1 MKTNY
6 FSTFKNK
13 TFLFFSV
20 VFLSSIV
27 FISCSDDD
35 GKLGDPYFKIEGEP
49 TGLSVD
55 MGSSTTSFVVRS
67 NRTWEVVA
75 QDEGEWVTPSPSKG
89 KGSGPLELIV
99 NENETFE
106 PRVMNFVFV
115 VDGVEQSVMFRV
127 EQEAGVAFLE
137 VPASEKGLS
146 VVSAGGNVLI
156 DISGNATWN
165 YNFDASW
172 LSESSKTDTQLEL
185 IAEANQGTE
194 RKAIVTFTSE
204 SIPGFSAEVEI
215 IQSSGDVILEEDF
228 SWLDYGSGKPYE
240 TADLKR
246 IEYWTQ
252 EQIDKGWT
260 STPNEFTKGEQ
271 LLYGMVGLIK
281 LGKTNYGGDLISP
294 KLEAINGTATIKV
307 TFKSMGYLTAGA
319 GSKDDNILKVFAM
332 NAGTIDGK
340 SEFIIDNFPNNKGDD
355 EAGVVN
361 DAWAPEV
368 ATRSFIVKGATSE
381 TQIKFL
387 GGDYDLRGVGQGKNR
402 LFLDDIEVKI
412 IQE

>member
-6 FSTFKNK
+6 FSMYKNK
-13 TFLFFSV
+13 AFLFLSV
-20 VFLSSIV
+20 IFLSTLVIV
-27 FISCSDDD
+27 SCSDDD
-35 GKLGDPYFKIEGEP
+35 DKIGSPYFEIEGDP

-55 MGSSTTSFVVRS
+55 MNESTSSYVVRS
-67 NRTWEVVA
+67 NRKWEVVP
-75 QDEGEWVTPSPSKG
+75 QEEGDWIDVSPMKG
-89 KGSGPLELIV
+89 KGSGPLEFTV
-99 NENETFE
+99 KSNETFVS
-106 PRVMNFVFV
+106 RVMNFVFL
-115 VDGVEQSVMFRV
+115 VDGDEHPVMFRV
-127 EQEAGVAFLE
+127 EQEPGIAFLE
-137 VPASEKGLS
+137 APASEKGLS
-146 VVSAGGNVLI
+146 VFSAGGKVQIEIISNAEWKYSI
-156 DISGNATWN
+156 DEN
-165 YNFDASW
+165 W
-172 LSESSKTDTQLEL
+172 LSESNKTDTQLEL
-185 IAEANQGTE
+185 TAEANQGPE
-194 RKAIVTFTSE
+194 RTAIVTFTSE

-215 IQSSGDVILEEDF
+215 TQSSGDVILEEDF
-228 SWLDYGSGKPYE
+228 NWLNYGNGKPYE
-240 TADLKR
+240 TKDVIR
-246 IEYWTQ
+246 FDSWTQ
-252 EQIDKGWT
+252 EEQDRGWS
-260 STPNEFTKGEQ
+260 STPNEFVKGEP
-271 LLYGMVGLIK
+271 LLYGLVGHVK
-281 LGKTNYGGDLISP
+281 LGKTNYGGDLVSP

-340 SEFIIDNFPNNKGDD
+340 SEFIIDNFPNNKGED

>member
-1 MKTNY
+1 METNY
-6 FSTFKNK
+6 FSMFKNK
-13 TFLFFSV
+13 AFLFLSVIFLFSV
-20 VFLSSIV
+20 VLV
-27 FISCSDDD
+27 SCSDDD
-35 GKLGDPYFKIEGEP
+35 NKIGSPYFEIEGDP

-55 MGSSTTSFVVRS
+55 MNESTSSYVVRS
-67 NRTWEVVA
+67 NRKWEVVP
-75 QDEGEWVTPSPSKG
+75 QEENNWIDVSPMKG
-89 KGSGPLELIV
+89 KGSGPLEFTV
-99 NENETFE
+99 KANETFVS
-106 PRVMNFVFV
+106 RIMNFVFL
-115 VDGVEQSVMFRV
+115 VDGEEQSVMFRV
-127 EQEAGVAFLE
+127 EQEPGVAFLE
-137 VPASEKGLS
+137 APASEKGLS
-146 VVSAGGNVLI
+146 VISAGGKVKI
-156 DISGNATWN
+156 EIISNAVWTYSIN
-165 YNFDASW
+165 ENW
-172 LSESSKTDTQLEL
+172 LAESNKTDEQLEL
-185 IAEANQGTE
+185 MAEANQGTE

-240 TADLKR
+240 TEDLKR

-319 GSKDDNILKVFAM
+319 GSKDDNLLRVFAM
-332 NAGTIDGK
+332 NAGTIDGQ
-340 SEFIIDNFPNNKGDD
+340 SEFIIDNFPNNRGDD

-402 LFLDDIEVKI
+402 VFLDDIEVKI
-412 IQE
+412 IQD